1 MKLLGPK
8 SISTGLSYLFLL
20 LFILL
25 ALHSICELFAF
36 GVAYYNWTNSTSLF
50 SDFIYVGNTIDY
62 ASTQHGDYTYF
73 RFKYPFTDQQMLTG
87 IFSKNSFIFHTFQN
101 LFFCL
106 FFALAYKI
114 FKKLSHEKIFT
125 ESVIKDLK
133 KFAVI
138 NLMYA
143 PIYFFIW
150 IFIFKANV
158 ETTML
163 LTSFAF
169 LFLGIIMYFI
179 TALFKKG
186 YQLQSEN
193 DLTI

>member
-1 MKLLGPK
+1 MKLLGSK
-8 SISTGLSYLFLL
+8 SVSTGLTYLFLL
-20 LFILL
+20 LSILFIT
-25 ALHSICELFAF
+25 HSLYELFAF
-36 GVAYYNWTNSTSLF
+36 GIAYYNWTNSTNLL
-50 SDFIYVGNTIDY
+50 SDFIYVGKTIDY
-62 ASTQHGDYTYF
+62 ASPQHGDYIYF
-73 RFKYPFTDQQMLTG
+73 RFKYPFGDQQMLTG

-101 LFFCL
+101 IFFCL
-106 FFALAYKI
+106 FFTFAHKV
-114 FKKLSHEKIFT
+114 FKKLSRENIFT

-133 KFAVI
+133 KFAII
-138 NLMYA
+138 NLLYA
-143 PIYFFIW
+143 PLYFLIW
-150 IFIFKANV
+150 IFVFRASI
-158 ETTML
+158 ETAML

>member
-20 LFILL
+20 LFILF
-25 ALHSICELFAF
+25 ALHTIFELFAF
-36 GVAYYNWTNSTSLF
+36 GIAYYNWTNSAHLF

-62 ASTQHGDYTYF
+62 ASPQHGDYTYF

-87 IFSKNSFIFHTFQN
+87 IFSKNNFIFHTFQN
-101 LFFCL
+101 IFFTL
-106 FFALAYKI
+106 FFAFAYKI
-114 FKKLSHEKIFT
+114 FKKLSNEKIFT
-125 ESVIKDLK
+125 EFVIKDLK
-133 KFAVI
+133 KFAII
-138 NLMYA
+138 NLLYA
-143 PIYFFIW
+143 PLYFLIW
-150 IFIFKANV
+150 IFIFKANL